1 MLGGHVLSSGFP
13 LPIPRLTALS
23 QIWDILSSVGETDD
37 SIDARLAARLA
48 GLRAEHGWS
57 LDELAHRTGISRST
71 LSRLEHAEVSA
82 TAAMLGKLAATYGRT
97 ASRLLT
103 EVEAEPA
110 LLMRAADQPV
120 WSDAASGFIR
130 RSVSPPSAGLR
141 AEVIEGTLQP
151 GADIAYD
158 VPPVPGMEQH
168 VWVLDGVLEF
178 TVGGAVRELHPGDC
192 LRFRL
197 WGPSRLRCPG
207 PDPVRYAIVV
217 VLP

>member
-1 MLGGHVLSSGFP
+1 M
-13 LPIPRLTALS
+13 
-23 QIWDILSSVGETDD
+23 
-37 SIDARLAARLA
+37 IDARLAARLSA
-48 GLRAEHGWS
+48 LRTEHGWS
-57 LDELAHRTGISRST
+57 LDELAQRTGISRST
-71 LSRLEHAEVSA
+71 LSRLERAEVSP
-82 TAAMLGKLAATYGRT
+82 TAALLGKLSAAFGRT
-97 ASRLLT
+97 LSRLLI

-110 LLMRAADQPV
+110 QLIRAEDQLV
-120 WSDAASGFIR
+120 WSDASTGFVR

-141 AEVIEGTLQP
+141 AEMIEGTLPP

-168 VWVLDGVLEF
+168 VWILEGALEF
-178 TVGGAVRELHPGDC
+178 TVDGEARQLRAGDC

-197 WGPSRLRCPG
+197 WGPSRFRCPG

>member
-1 MLGGHVLSSGFP
+1 M
-13 LPIPRLTALS
+13 
-23 QIWDILSSVGETDD
+23 GEHQDD
-37 SIDARLAARLA
+37 SIDAKLAARFA
-48 GLRAEHGWS
+48 GLRGEHGWS

-71 LSRLEHAEVSA
+71 LSRLERAEVSA
-82 TAAMLGKLAATYGRT
+82 TAGMLGKLAAAYGRT
-97 ASRLLT
+97 ASWLLT

-110 LLMRAADQPV
+110 QLMRAADQPV
-120 WSDAASGFIR
+120 WSDAAAGFVR
-130 RSVSPPSAGLR
+130 RSVSPPSVGLR
-141 AEVIEGTLQP
+141 AEIIQGTLQP

-168 VWVLDGVLEF
+168 VWVLEGVLEF
-178 TVGGAVRELHPGDC
+178 TVGGAARELSAGDC